1 MQLKDQVIVITGA
14 GAGIGRATA
23 ILLAEAGAH
32 VVAGDIHADR
42 LESLRAA
49 LRDRHLEIVCVP
61 GDLAR
66 SADAARLVDTAVQA
80 YGHVDV
86 LCNNAGIM
94 DGFASVG
101 SMTDLLWRRVL
112 GVNLDGPM
120 FTCRAAL
127 PSMLARGGGVIINV
141 ASVAAL
147 IGGVA
152 GAAYTTSKH
161 GLIGLTRSIA
171 WQYAGR
177 GIRCVAVCP
186 GGVATSIDVTH
197 TDAFGWER
205 AQAASGASVR
215 IAAPD
220 EIARVI
226 RFLASNEASFVNGA
240 VIPVDGGWLAGG

>member
-1 MQLKDQVIVITGA
+1 MKSNDQVIIVTGA

-23 ILLAEAGAH
+23 MLFAESGAR
-32 VVAGDIHADR
+32 VIAGDINPDR
-42 LESLRAA
+42 LESLRLA
-49 LRDRHLEIVCVP
+49 LRDRQREIVGVP
-61 GDLAR
+61 GDIAR
-66 SADAARLVDTAVQA
+66 PDDAARLVDTALQA

-101 SMTDLLWRRVL
+101 NMTDGLWRRVL

-120 FTCRAAL
+120 FTCRAVL
-127 PSMLARGGGVIINV
+127 PSMLARGGGVIVNI

-147 IGGVA
+147 VGGVA

-161 GLIGLTRSIA
+161 ALVGLTRSIA
-171 WQYAGR
+171 WQYAAR

-186 GGVATSIDVTH
+186 AGVATSIDASH
-197 TDAFGWER
+197 ADAFGWER

-215 IAAPD
+215 VAAPE

-226 RFLASNEASFVNGA
+226 RFLASSEASFVNGA
-240 VIPVDGGWLAGG
+240 ALPVDGGWLAGG